1 METEFKEKLQI
12 LLAGA
17 EIEMTRQ
24 MLQQS
29 VRYYTLLVEEN
40 KKYNLTSI
48 TKPEE
53 AAEKHFLDSLLLLPD
68 LDEYKKPQVIDV
80 GSGAGFPGLPLKIIR
95 PELQMTLMDSAG
107 KKTLFIDKIISE
119 LGLQGARTVHARA
132 EEHALEYREY
142 YDLALSR
149 AVAEMRVLMELTIP
163 LIKVGGKVIISKG
176 PGVQEE
182 IKTATNAL
190 QMLGGEVERVREF
203 TLPVSGDKRAV
214 VRIAKTH
221 TTPPKYPR
229 RPGMPGKRPL

>member
-1 METEFKEKLQI
+1 MINEFKKKLPV

-17 EIEMTRQ
+17 GIDMDRQ

-48 TKPEE
+48 TDPEE

-68 LDEYKKPQVIDV
+68 LAEYEEPQVIDV
-80 GSGAGFPGLPLKIIR
+80 GSGAGFPGLPLKIFR
-95 PELQMTLMDSAG
+95 PELQMTLMDSVG
-107 KKTLFIDKIISE
+107 KKTAFINQIIKE
-119 LGLQGARTVHARA
+119 LGLKGVWTVHARA
-132 EEHALEYREY
+132 EEHALSHREY

-163 LIKVGGKVIISKG
+163 LVRVGGKVIISKG

-182 IKTATNAL
+182 LKAAVNAL
-190 QMLGGEVERVREF
+190 QVLGGEVERIREF
-203 TLPVSGDKRAV
+203 SLPVSGDQRAV
-214 VRIAKTH
+214 VRIAKTRA
-221 TTPPKYPR
+221 TPSKYPR
-229 RPGMPGKRPL
+229 RSGMPGKRPL